1 MDPAVASSAHAVQI
15 VWWSSLALGVVVSA
29 VVALLL
35 WLIHDTAKTIDGRVS
50 GLWDTGQRVANNT
63 VHVPAL
69 AKTSAVAGQIL
80 AVALRVDEGAAAI
93 ESHARGCPGCP
104 SCMLG
109 HQEFR
114 R

>member
-35 WLIHDTAKTIDGRVS
+35 WLIHDTAKTINGRVS
-50 GLWDTGQRVANNT
+50 SLWDTGQRVANNT
-63 VHVPAL
+63 VHVPVL
-69 AKTSAVAGQIL
+69 AKTSEVVGQIL
-80 AVALRVDEGAAAI
+80 AAAMRIDHGAAAI
-93 ESHARGCPGCP
+93 ESHAIGCPGCP
-104 SCMLG
+104 GCMMG
-109 HQEFR
+109 HQELR

>member
-1 MDPAVASSAHAVQI
+1 MDPAVSSSAHAIQI

-50 GLWDTGQRVANNT
+50 NLWDTGQRVANNT

-69 AKTSAVAGQIL
+69 AKTSEVAGQIL
-80 AVALRVDEGAAAI
+80 AVALRIDDGAAAI

-104 SCMLG
+104 GCMLG
-109 HQEFR
+109 HQEPR
-114 R
+114 G

>member
-35 WLIHDTAKTIDGRVS
+35 WLIYDTAKTINGRVS
-50 GLWDTGQRVANNT
+50 SLWDTGQRVANNT

-69 AKTSAVAGQIL
+69 AKTSEVVGQIL
-80 AVALRVDEGAAAI
+80 AAAMRIDHGAAAI
-93 ESHARGCPGCP
+93 ESHANGCPGCP
-104 SCMLG
+104 GCMLG
-109 HQEFR
+109 HQELR

>member
-1 MDPAVASSAHAVQI
+1 MDPVVAPSAHAVQI

-35 WLIHDTAKTIDGRVS
+35 WLIHDTAKTIDARVS
-50 GLWDTGQRVANNT
+50 SLWDTGQRVANNT

-69 AKTSAVAGQIL
+69 AKTSEVAGQIL
-80 AVALRVDEGAAAI
+80 AVALRIDEGAAAI
-93 ESHARGCPGCP
+93 ESHAKGCPGCP
-104 SCMLG
+104 GCMLG
-109 HQEFR
+109 HKELR